1 MVSPYL
7 LKPLRA
13 LDEVLSVAAALSPA
27 REPVLRPFSPGR
39 VSGTAAAILRQQGR
53 TFRPRVVWVN
63 DAELPESLP
72 GEKPRKKD

>member
-13 LDEVLSVAAALSPA
+13 LDEVLNVTGVLPPA
-27 REPVLRPFSPGR
+27 REPALRPFSADR

-53 TFRPRVVWVN
+53 AFRPRVVWVN
-63 DAELPESLP
+63 ESEIPERQP